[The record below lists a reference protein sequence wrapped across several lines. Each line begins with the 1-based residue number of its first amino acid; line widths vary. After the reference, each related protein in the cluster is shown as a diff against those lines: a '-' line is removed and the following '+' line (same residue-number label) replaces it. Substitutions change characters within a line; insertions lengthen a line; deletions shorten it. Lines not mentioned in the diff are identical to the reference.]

1 MRCQPLRRALG
12 LRFFMEIKEFSACN
26 LESLRK
32 LYLDSR
38 RDSFPWLKADSFR
51 IEDFDRDSQGERIW
65 LSEVLGNVAGFIS
78 IWEPDNFIHH
88 LYVATEYQGQGVGSM
103 LLNCAKMKYGNLSL
117 KCMVQNQ
124 KALNFYLSQG
134 FEIVSQVDDE
144 LGGYYYMSFVAQT

>member
-1 MRCQPLRRALG
+1 M
-12 LRFFMEIKEFSACN
+12 
-26 LESLRK
+26 
-32 LYLDSR
+32 
-38 RDSFPWLKADSFR
+38 
-51 IEDFDRDSQGERIW
+51 
-65 LSEVLGNVAGFIS
+65 SEVLGNVAGFIS

-103 LLNCAKMKYGNLSL
+103 LLNGAKMKYDNLSL

-134 FEIVSQVDDE
+134 FEIVSQGFEIVSQVDDE

>member
-1 MRCQPLRRALG
+1 
-12 LRFFMEIKEFSACN
+12 
-26 LESLRK
+26 
-32 LYLDSR
+32 
-38 RDSFPWLKADSFR
+38 LKADSFR

-78 IWEPDNFIHH
+78 IWEPDKFIHH

-103 LLNCAKMKYGNLSL
+103 LLNGAKAKYGNLSL

-144 LGGYYYMSFVAQT
+144 VGGYYYMSFSAQT

>member
-1 MRCQPLRRALG
+1 
-12 LRFFMEIKEFSACN
+12 MEIKEFSACN

-78 IWEPDNFIHH
+78 IWEPDNFIHN
-88 LYVATEYQGQGVGSM
+88 LYVATEYQRQGLGSM

-134 FEIVSQVDDE
+134 FEIVSQVDDG

>member
-1 MRCQPLRRALG
+1 
-12 LRFFMEIKEFSACN
+12 MEIKEFSACN

-38 RDSFPWLKADSFR
+38 RDSFTWLKTDSFR
-51 IEDFDRDSQGERIW
+51 LEDFDRDSQGERIW
-65 LSEVLGNVAGFIS
+65 LSEVLGNLAGFLS
-78 IWEPDNFIHH
+78 IWEHDSFVHH
-88 LYVATEYQGQGVGSM
+88 LYVATEYHGQGVGTM
-103 LLNCAKMKYGNLSL
+103 LLNGAKAKYGNLSL

-144 LGGYYYMSFVAQT
+144 LGGYYYMSFGAQT